1 VYPKWDDFLS
11 IYGDLPILKM
21 ADVYHLE
28 FSKFGVCY
36 VISIA
41 VLFCLPLQNFSEIR
55 KLAAELWPKTIVK
68 MADVC
73 HLEF

>member
-1 VYPKWDDFLS
+1 
-11 IYGDLPILKM
+11 M